1 MFIAEQQMVAAAVGL
16 SVRGY
21 VPFASTFAAFWS
33 RAYDFIRMAAISRAN
48 IRLSGSH
55 AGVSIGEDGPSQ
67 MALEDIAS
75 FRAIH
80 GSTVLH
86 PSDANQTAKLV
97 AEMGDRKGIQ
107 FIRTLRGKTP
117 VRTGPHEAVHIGGS
131 RIAHEGEDVAIIACG
146 ITLDEAVKAAETLE
160 GEGIKARVLDCYSI
174 KPIDAGALR
183 AAARECGAIVTVE
196 DHWPEGGL
204 GDAVLEAL
212 ADADGRPPVTKLAVR
227 ELPGSGTPEEL
238 LREAGIDAAAIA
250 AAARELSPLRR

>member
-1 MFIAEQQMVAAAVGL
+1 
-16 SVRGY
+16 
-21 VPFASTFAAFWS
+21 
-33 RAYDFIRMAAISRAN
+33 MAAISRAN

-67 MALEDIAS
+67 MALEDMAS

-86 PSDANQTAKLV
+86 PSDANQTARLV
-97 AEMGDRKGIQ
+97 AEMADRKGIQ

-117 VRTGPHEAVHIGGS
+117 VRTDPHEAVHIGGS
-131 RIAHEGEDVAIIACG
+131 RIAHEGDDVAIIACG
-146 ITLDEAVKAAETLE
+146 ITLDEAVKAAEQLAE
-160 GEGIKARVLDCYSI
+160 QGVNARVLDAYSI
-174 KPIDAGALR
+174 KPIDAEAVQ

-212 ADADGRPPVTKLAVR
+212 AEAPDRPPVHKLAVR
-227 ELPGSGTPEEL
+227 EMPGSATPDEL
-238 LREAGIDAAAIA
+238 LAGAKIDATAIA
-250 AAARELSPLRR
+250 AAAKAAVRERV